1 MCFTTPSSSE
11 VDVLSDLKCH
21 TKLLWARL
29 SLKRAIYSAGFRVD
43 ISLWSQLIWMLIV
56 VNSPQ
61 VSDGLFKQIILKC
74 LLAGRRIFV
83 MNLLLKAHTVYQLNG
98 KVILLSYSALK
109 CTFFLTITSWTNA
122 NTLLPVPE
130 LYTWVWL
137 QSLKACPPN
146 SHNTS

>member
-1 MCFTTPSSSE
+1 MCFTTPSNSE

-29 SLKRAIYSAGFRVD
+29 SLKRAIYSAGFLVD

-56 VNSPQ
+56 VNSLQ

-74 LLAGRRIFV
+74 LLAERRIFV

-109 CTFFLTITSWTNA
+109 CTFFKKNYNFINKCKYTSAWACTLHLGLAAEFKSLSSRLT
-122 NTLLPVPE
+122 
-130 LYTWVWL
+130 
-137 QSLKACPPN
+137 
-146 SHNTS
+146 